1 VYIFTL
7 SGDVMVQP
15 QAHKSEASSRRRK
28 RSPDAA
34 VKSHFIPKGKK
45 VQNGT
50 TPDLAARLQ
59 ELEDLVAILSH
70 GKYMWEST
78 FDAITDPVS
87 IIAQDYSIERA
98 NIAMAK
104 VAGCDIREV
113 VGKKCYEVFAGRTSP
128 CVGCPAMAAWTSREP
143 VLNRLE
149 SPICCHHYEVHAFPY
164 GAEKGDGH
172 SMIMHYRDISE
183 SERLQQELIQ
193 QEKMAAIGMLAGGI
207 AHEINNPLGGILA
220 FTQLMIRDCDDGH
233 AMKGDLQ
240 EIERA
245 AVRCKKIVADLLD
258 FSRLS
263 KPKDRQWLDVN
274 PLLEKL
280 FPFLKMEFKSWNID
294 LTTQLD
300 PRIPKVFGSAN
311 QLQQVFLNLITNA
324 CHAMPKGGTLTVRTE
339 LNSARGHVLVQVI
352 DTGTGISKENLG
364 KIFDPFFTTKEPG
377 KGTGLG
383 LSVSYRIVK
392 EHRGVITVDST
403 VGRGTTFTVNL
414 PAET

>member
-1 VYIFTL
+1 MTHPMK
-7 SGDVMVQP
+7 SG
-15 QAHKSEASSRRRK
+15 SSAK
-28 RSPDAA
+28 R
-34 VKSHFIPKGKK
+34 GK
-45 VQNGT
+45 T
-50 TPDLAARLQ
+50 TPPREDAELAKRIQ
-59 ELEDLVAILSH
+59 ELEDLIGILSR

-87 IIAQDYSIERA
+87 IISEQYSIERA

-104 VAGCDIREV
+104 VAGCDIRQIIK
-113 VGKKCYEVFAGRTSP
+113 KKCYEVFAGRNSP
-128 CVGCPAMAAWTSREP
+128 CEGCPAKVAWSTHDP
-143 VLNRLE
+143 VLKRLDSKICNRF
-149 SPICCHHYEVHAFPY
+149 YEVHAFPY
-164 GAEKGDGH
+164 SSNKGDSH
-172 SMIMHYRDISE
+172 SMVVHYRDISE
-183 SERLQQELIQ
+183 SERLQEELVQ

-220 FTQLMIRDCDDGH
+220 FTQLMIRDCKDGNS
-233 AMKGDLQ
+233 MKGDLE

-245 AVRCKKIVADLLD
+245 AVRCKKIVSDLLD

-263 KPKDRQWLDVN
+263 KPKDRHHLDVN

-294 LTTQLD
+294 LATELD
-300 PRIPKVFGSAN
+300 PAIPKVVGSAN

-324 CHAMPKGGTLTVRTE
+324 CHAMPKGGKLIVRTGTKPDR
-339 LNSARGHVLVQVI
+339 SAVVVHVT
-352 DTGTGISKENLG
+352 DTGVGIPKSNLN

-392 EHRGVITVDST
+392 EHKGTIGVDSIE
-403 VGRGTTFTVNL
+403 GKGTTFTVSL
-414 PAET
+414 PAEA

>member
-1 VYIFTL
+1 MLHPAKTGP
-7 SGDVMVQP
+7 S
-15 QAHKSEASSRRRK
+15 AK
-28 RSPDAA
+28 RSKRVRAVSPKPAA
-34 VKSHFIPKGKK
+34 ILSDSQVA
-45 VQNGT
+45 Q
-50 TPDLAARLQ
+50 RLK
-59 ELEDLVAILSH
+59 ELEDLVGILSR

-104 VAGCDIREV
+104 VIGEDIRRV
-113 VGKKCYEVFAGRTSP
+113 IGKKCYEVFAGRDSP
-128 CVGCPAMAAWTSREP
+128 CTGCPAAAAWSSHKP
-143 VLNRLE
+143 MLNRLE
-149 SPICCHHYEVHAFPY
+149 SPICKHHFEVHAFPY
-164 GAEKGDGH
+164 SHDQGNSQ
-172 SMIMHYRDISE
+172 SMVMHYRDISE
-183 SERLQQELIQ
+183 SERLQEELIQ

-220 FTQLMIRDCDDGH
+220 FTQLLIRDCTTEH
-233 AMKGDLQ
+233 PMKGDLE

-245 AVRCKKIVADLLD
+245 AVRCKKIVSDLLD

-263 KPKDRQWLDVN
+263 RPKDRQLLDLN

-294 LTTQLD
+294 LITQLNGA
-300 PRIPKVFGSAN
+300 IPKVFGSAN

-324 CHAMPKGGTLTVRTE
+324 CHAMPKGGTLTVKTE
-339 LNSARGHVLVQVI
+339 LRPDRAHVLVHI
-352 DTGTGISKENLG
+352 CDTGVGIPKGNLG

-392 EHRGVITVDST
+392 EHKGNILVDT
-403 VGRGTTFTVNL
+403 EVGKGTTFTVAL

>member
-1 VYIFTL
+1 
-7 SGDVMVQP
+7 MAQP
-15 QAHKSEASSRRRK
+15 QVHKSEAVTK
-28 RSPDAA
+28 RGKKAPNAS
-34 VKSHFIPKGKK
+34 VKSQTTKK
-45 VQNGT
+45 SKNGHE
-50 TPDLAARLQ
+50 AESRLK
-59 ELEDLVAILSH
+59 ELEDLVAILSR

-87 IIAQDYSIERA
+87 IISKDYTIERA
-98 NIAMAK
+98 NTAMAQ
-104 VAGCDIREV
+104 VANCDIRKV
-113 VGKKCYEVFAGRTSP
+113 IGKKCYEVFAGRNSP
-128 CVGCPAMAAWTSREP
+128 CQGCPAMAAWSKQRP
-143 VLNRLE
+143 MLNRLD
-149 SPICCHHYEVHAFPY
+149 SLICDHNYEVHAFPL
-164 GAEKGDGH
+164 ASSKDDSK

-220 FTQLMIRDCDDGH
+220 FTQLLIRDCTGES
-233 AMKGDLQ
+233 AMKGDLE

-245 AVRCKKIVADLLD
+245 AVRCKKIVSDLLD

-294 LTTQLD
+294 LVTDLD
-300 PRIPKVFGSAN
+300 ASIPKAFGSAN

-324 CHAMPKGGTLTVRTE
+324 CHAMPKGGTLTVKTQISRDK
-339 LNSARGHVLVQVI
+339 SSVVVRIV
-352 DTGTGISKENLG
+352 DTGVGIPKANLA

-383 LSVSYRIVK
+383 LSVSYRIIK
-392 EHRGVITVDST
+392 EHKGSIVVDSEL
-403 VGRGTTFTVNL
+403 GRGTTFSVEL
-414 PAET
+414 PAEQ